1 MQFIK
6 LIFFPHDKAT
16 LRSRKV
22 CKYAFKVVGVASRF
36 KAAEPLT
43 SKDSSE
49 ISKSFS
55 DNLQEMNFKGGKRST
70 EWVKRLPEV
79 VSALNSEVTR
89 LTGKKP
95 VVAIKDKSV
104 DVKSSTTYSRPIGLK
119 EKRLDFSNV
128 RYLFAAGELEG
139 GQKTLVN
146 KNEPVLYYL
155 KDGPKCGFVR
165 EELQIVPPGTEL
177 PPEGICQLEKT

>member
-1 MQFIK
+1 
-6 LIFFPHDKAT
+6 
-16 LRSRKV
+16 
-22 CKYAFKVVGVASRF
+22 
-36 KAAEPLT
+36 
-43 SKDSSE
+43 
-49 ISKSFS
+49 
-55 DNLQEMNFKGGKRST
+55 MNFKGGKRST

-104 DVKSSTTYSRPIGLK
+104 DVKSSTTYSRPTGLK

-139 GQKTLVN
+139 GQK
-146 KNEPVLYYL
+146 
-155 KDGPKCGFVR
+155 
-165 EELQIVPPGTEL
+165 
-177 PPEGICQLEKT
+177 

>member
-1 MQFIK
+1 MGERLFTFQY
-6 LIFFPHDKAT
+6 
-16 LRSRKV
+16 S
-22 CKYAFKVVGVASRF
+22 
-36 KAAEPLT
+36 
-43 SKDSSE
+43 
-49 ISKSFS
+49 
-55 DNLQEMNFKGGKRST
+55 QEVNFKGGKIST

-139 GQKTLVN
+139 GQK
-146 KNEPVLYYL
+146 
-155 KDGPKCGFVR
+155 
-165 EELQIVPPGTEL
+165 
-177 PPEGICQLEKT
+177 